1 MVPLVQQD
9 FHCFT
14 AIFHQ
19 SKLKCEPFFLLGRF
33 HLCLEKAGVKI
44 PSQIPPHPTTSP
56 LSASLTSDVWSHSA
70 VTRLMLFS
78 AMERKNEGNG
88 NSKYTVL
95 GFFCMLFA
103 ATVFSVLDS
112 QGLNSSSSD
121 PLNRRRILLCLS
133 KKPNEIYNHQWVD
146 GWFGE
151 WGCFFT
157 RAKHAA
163 APLRILDYG
172 GIPPTALVKAWLW
185 GTLILPEMSATSN
198 IGNKT
203 TWRDKQSWSG
213 PTVTAEGALL
223 FE

>member
-19 SKLKCEPFFLLGRF
+19 SKLKCEPLLGRF
-33 HLCLEKAGVKI
+33 HLRLEKAGVKI

-95 GFFCMLFA
+95 
-103 ATVFSVLDS
+103 VFLHAVCS
-112 QGLNSSSSD
+112 NSSWLSRLEFFIQWSAKQKENSSVSIEEAKRD
-121 PLNRRRILLCLS
+121 LQP
-133 KKPNEIYNHQWVD
+133 PMG

-172 GIPPTALVKAWLW
+172 GIPPTAVVKAWLW

-213 PTVTAEGALL
+213 PTVTAEGALS